1 MRYEEIFFFIFLEDD
16 RRTIRELSRTG
27 WWEASKARKIPTSSE
42 TYLSY
47 TADKIQNMSAL
58 TENENPTTTEAV
70 PVKGPWYRR
79 DGDRSER
86 TVSDPVGNGYAHLLQ
101 TAHFGT
107 WNAGKRIHEYEDSI
121 KQISTFNS
129 IEKFWKIYSHMIRP
143 GDPGSEKPMDYI
155 LFREGI
161 KPMWEDENNKR
172 GGKWVVRIP
181 KKLSAYYWESILLA
195 VLGEQFDVGD
205 EICGCV
211 LSVRFSEDVISI
223 WNRDCSNKT
232 VLTRIRD
239 IMRRVLRLPGQVQM
253 DYRRHD
259 TALADV
265 GVDGGATVNNS
276 NNSGCSTA
284 GNSQQSSHRSNNN
297 GYRGDRRGGGGKSP
311 SRGDRRNRSGRNSSS
326 SSSGAPAGR
335 WRKF

>member
-1 MRYEEIFFFIFLEDD
+1 
-16 RRTIRELSRTG
+16 
-27 WWEASKARKIPTSSE
+27 
-42 TYLSY
+42 
-47 TADKIQNMSAL
+47 MSAL

-70 PVKGPWYRR
+70 P
-79 DGDRSER
+79 SEGTAVATGETE
-86 TVSDPVGNGYAHLLQ
+86 TVANEPVSPDSQSETEDAHLLQ
-101 TAHFGT
+101 DSYTF
-107 WNAGKRIHEYEDSI
+107 WYMKRGQKNSAESYEDSI

-129 IEKFWKIYSHMIRP
+129 IEKILKIYSHMIRP

-265 GVDGGATVNNS
+265 GVDGGATVNSN
-276 NNSGCSTA
+276 NNSGWSTA
-284 GNSQQSSHRSNNN
+284 GNNQQSSHRSNNS
-297 GYRGDRRGGGGKSP
+297 GYRGDRRAGGGKSP

-335 WRKF
+335 WRNFLGIFFKIMPRTVSSIFTAEKII